1 MISLAEWKFNSRES
15 QFQSQSRL
23 FSANESLMG
32 KDQVFNQS
40 SEKRSKIF
48 FVVFSGLILEMSSTM
63 EKYEDAAETCE
74 KWRIRFSE

>member
-15 QFQSQSRL
+15 QFKSQSRV
-23 FSANESLMG
+23 FSANELLMG

-40 SEKRSKIF
+40 SEKRSKNF

-63 EKYEDAAETCE
+63 EKYQDTARSRE
-74 KWRIRFSE
+74 KWRILFSV